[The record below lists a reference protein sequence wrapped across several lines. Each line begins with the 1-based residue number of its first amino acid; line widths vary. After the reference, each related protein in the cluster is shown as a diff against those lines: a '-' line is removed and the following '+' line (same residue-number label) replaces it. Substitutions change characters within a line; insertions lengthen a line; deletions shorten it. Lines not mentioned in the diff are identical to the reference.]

1 MNQFQAFHQ
10 KYLAEFNHYLDEHL
24 RQEIKQPEL
33 QAGMLYSV
41 EAGGKRLRP
50 FLLLAT
56 LKTCAPQVNPRDY
69 FRVAGAI
76 ELLHTYSLIHDDLP
90 EMDNDDYRRGHLT
103 NHKKFTVGRA
113 VLAGDGLLTHAFSW
127 LATTKLTA
135 ALQVKL
141 IQILAQAAGPQQM
154 VAGQMTDIVHAGEH
168 LSVAQVEQL
177 DAQKT
182 GALIT
187 AAVLM
192 GAYCGQA
199 SPQLRQQLQI
209 YAQNFGLAFQ
219 IYDDLL
225 DLRGNA
231 KQLGK
236 AVGKDQAAGKN
247 TCPEVLGLKAARAH
261 LTQALAA
268 ARAALELLPNSTV
281 LLEDALAYFDLG
293 AVQ

>member
-10 KYLAEFNHYLDEHL
+10 QYLAEFNHYLDEHL

-113 VLAGDGLLTHAFSW
+113 
-127 LATTKLTA
+127 
-135 ALQVKL
+135 
-141 IQILAQAAGPQQM
+141 
-154 VAGQMTDIVHAGEH
+154 
-168 LSVAQVEQL
+168 QVEQL

-247 TCPEVLGLKAARAH
+247 TYPEVLGLKAARAQ

-268 ARAALELLPNSTV
+268 ARTALALLPDSTI